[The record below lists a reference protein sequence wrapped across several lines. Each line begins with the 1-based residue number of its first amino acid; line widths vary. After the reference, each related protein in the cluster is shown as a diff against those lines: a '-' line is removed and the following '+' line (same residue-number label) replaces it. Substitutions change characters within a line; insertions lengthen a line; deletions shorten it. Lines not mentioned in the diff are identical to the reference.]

1 MIDKSYPTVS
11 LNYALLNVKLGSAFS
26 LQATIFHSEN
36 TSYQWFL
43 NDQKIEGATDHTY
56 EISSV
61 SREHLGGYKIFVKN
75 LDNGRGTYSG
85 VCEVKE
91 D

>member
-11 LNYALLNVKLGSAFS
+11 LNYALLNVKFGSAFS

-36 TSYQWFL
+36 TAYQWFL
-43 NDQKIEGATDHTY
+43 DDQKIEGATDSSY
-56 EISSV
+56 VISSV
-61 SREHLGGYKIFVKN
+61 NHVHLGEYKVFVKN